1 MSIQS
6 VERAIDILNA
16 IANKRCALGLPELSK
31 TLNLPKTTIHTLVK
45 TLREKGF
52 LQQDPGT
59 KKYGLGFALFEL
71 GAIQMAELEI
81 QRVASPML
89 DQLANNL
96 VLECRLGIWHQRSVI
111 VTQYAHPLGRNRP
124 HRQVGPRIPAY
135 CTALGKAILAHLPE
149 QELDDYFNSVE
160 LISYTTTT
168 ITVKEK
174 LREELLTI
182 QKQGYA
188 IANGE
193 LIPYRSSLGAPIFG
207 PEERIEGAISL
218 SLGPQQSSWHNL
230 DVLAS
235 QLLRTAHDLSLA
247 LGCPPIRKLGKPA

>member
-6 VERAIDILNA
+6 VKRAIDILNA
-16 IANKRCALGLPELSK
+16 IADKRGTLGLPELSK

-81 QRVASPML
+81 QRVASPIL

-96 VLECRLGIWHQRSVI
+96 ESECRLGIWHQKSVI

-124 HRQVGPRIPAY
+124 PRQIGPRIPAY
-135 CTALGKAILAHLPE
+135 CTALGKAILAHLPDE
-149 QELDDYFNSVE
+149 ELNDYFNSVE
-160 LISYTTTT
+160 LISYTAAT
-168 ITVKEK
+168 ITVTEE
-174 LREELLTI
+174 LRKELLTI
-182 QKQGYA
+182 RKQGYA
-188 IANGE
+188 ISKGE
-193 LIPYRSSLGAPIFG
+193 LVPYRSSLGAPIFG

-218 SLGPQQSSWHNL
+218 SLDPQQSSWQNI

-247 LGCPPIRKLGKPA
+247 LGCPPIRKSNK